1 MDAYSLVDGQTDISG
16 VTLANYGVSPC
27 PADNEVRDA
36 AISGHALNAHA
47 ADGWHPV
54 SLQSMELVGVDGDS
68 MVRLQP
74 PNPDWLNQADCID
87 MDCDGPKV
95 QSTLR
100 LVVQP
105 LHAQGGEGD
114 RVICIPILKTILSLQ
129 SVCLFLSPNLFIFI
143 PLL

>member
-1 MDAYSLVDGQTDISG
+1 MFKYAALSLLTRTSLQPIVHPWNDVDAYSVVDGQTDISG

-27 PADNEVRDA
+27 PAENGIRDA

-54 SLQSMELVGVDGDS
+54 TLQSMELVGVDADS

-95 QSTLR
+95 Q
-100 LVVQP
+100 
-105 LHAQGGEGD
+105 LHAS
-114 RVICIPILKTILSLQ
+114 CLCNHPIHKT
-129 SVCLFLSPNLFIFI
+129 
-143 PLL
+143 